1 MKKKLLG
8 AIVMGACMLLAA
20 GTTVALTPHI
30 YQAKIRPPFVLE
42 NVIPV
47 QFGDWSEEKNQMA
60 AVISP
65 ETAAMLKKIYSQTLS
80 RTYVNSQGER
90 IMLSI
95 AYGGDQS
102 DTMQVHYP
110 EVCYPAQGFQLLR
123 ERSEILKLANS
134 SIPVKRLETSLT
146 NQRFEPITYWTTV
159 GDQVV
164 QGGIN
169 KKIAEMKYGM
179 HGQIPDGLLFRVSSI
194 DMNTE
199 RAYRLQDSFVSAL
212 EKTLAPAYRKRLMG
226 SAS

>member
-1 MKKKLLG
+1 MNRKLLG
-8 AIVMGACMLLAA
+8 SCIMGGVMLLAA
-20 GTTVALTPHI
+20 GATVALTPHI
-30 YQAKIRPPFVLE
+30 YQAKIRPAFVLE
-42 NVIPV
+42 NVIPH
-47 QFGDWSEEKNQMA
+47 QFGDWQEEKNQMA
-60 AVISP
+60 AVVSP

-95 AYGGDQS
+95 AYGRDQS

-110 EVCYPAQGFQLLR
+110 EVCYPAQGFQLLA
-123 ERSEILKLANS
+123 ERKDTLKLGSN

-159 GDQVV
+159 GDLVV

-169 KKIAEMKYGM
+169 KKVAEMQYGM
-179 HGQIPDGLLFRVSSI
+179 RGEIPDGLLFRISSI
-194 DMNTE
+194 DTNTP
-199 RAYRLQDSFVSAL
+199 RAYRLHDEFVLAL
-212 EKTLAPAYRKRLMG
+212 EKNLAPAYRKRLMG

>member
-1 MKKKLLG
+1 
-8 AIVMGACMLLAA
+8 
-20 GTTVALTPHI
+20 
-30 YQAKIRPPFVLE
+30 
-42 NVIPV
+42 
-47 QFGDWSEEKNQMA
+47 EKNQMA

-110 EVCYPAQGFQLLR
+110 EVCYPAQGFQLLH
-123 ERSEILKLANS
+123 ERSETLKLANS

-164 QGGIN
+164 QGGLN
-169 KKIAEMKYGM
+169 KKIAEMRYGIR
-179 HGQIPDGLLFRVSSI
+179 GQIPDGLLFRVSSI

-199 RAYRLQDSFVSAL
+199 HAYRLHDSFVNAL
-212 EKTLAPAYRKRLMG
+212 EKTLAPENRKRLMG